1 MSFAVNTHKT
11 GKRSKRIGGSFPRP
25 NSPLGGRDDNMTIE
39 SGDQL
44 LTPAEVAT
52 MLRVTSK
59 TVTRWAKTGKV
70 SSVRTLGGHRRFPLQ
85 EIEDLM
91 RKSQQI
97 AIPVRTTP
105 DPRDEYA
112 RIALSTLPPS
122 TS

>member
-1 MSFAVNTHKT
+1 MNVDSE
-11 GKRSKRIGGSFPRP
+11 
-25 NSPLGGRDDNMTIE
+25 DE
-39 SGDQL
+39 L

-70 SSVRTLGGHRRFPLQ
+70 SSVRTLGGHRRFHRR

-91 RKSQQI
+91 RKSQVI
-97 AIPVRTTP
+97 AIPRRTTP

-112 RIALSTLPPS
+112 RIALSNLS
-122 TS
+122 LSEK

>member
-1 MSFAVNTHKT
+1 MNPDSE
-11 GKRSKRIGGSFPRP
+11 
-25 NSPLGGRDDNMTIE
+25 DE
-39 SGDQL
+39 L

-59 TVTRWAKTGKV
+59 TVTRWAKAGKV
-70 SSVRTLGGHRRFPLQ
+70 SSVRTLGGHRRFHMR

-91 RKSQQI
+91 RKSQQV

-112 RIALSTLPPS
+112 RIALSTLRLS
-122 TS
+122 ES